1 MFDNETYNK
10 TLEHLN
16 RNNPK
21 VVSRFRNIAQIFGQ
35 YCDLNDSMIR
45 CVERLALAGQ
55 YIYLNDNIFTHA
67 IKKNEII
74 IFSEVLYELLNSDF
88 WHGEK
93 FLSSYPTLQVPL
105 SKIARDLISLSK
117 NSLRNI
123 KKSEQIISYCLT
135 AEDPGHALYLIEMF
149 DTVAQSSPGFVMDF
163 YNIIQTRL
171 LDYPREI
178 FLEWTSRGIDLFTSN
193 RSEEAVA
200 FFKIQSKESKR
211 ILNLFHTSL
220 ADIRHILNIYCSS
233 LAGRSMNI
241 LSTDLSAFAVRTIYT
256 DGKSIF
262 LPPEINFF
270 KRSKLNENMYT
281 ALSAH
286 QAAAIKYNT
295 YEFDFSAINFL
306 AALRDKYGR
315 LLPNIMENVKK
326 QYGKIAESIK
336 ELPTGEIAVNFPTK
350 RRLLLLETDHEKF
363 FYSFPTPE
371 LARDLFNM
379 IENAR
384 IENKLS
390 LQYSGLKNDFELL
403 NEYIYKSRPEM
414 KALTGDRE
422 EQFFT
427 VLECFIQYVLVKKW
441 KTQIVNP
448 DISKPL
454 DQIINYYNKIFD
466 PESSVQNTAEIC
478 FLIYNIFFDNFPVIP
493 ISNKNDVHESFSDLN
508 KPEMKPEIILESNP
522 ELLKEG
528 TGPGQFNPVG
538 DTKDLEIDLT
548 SSTSKEKKSDD
559 IRNALASGNVRIYQ
573 YPEFDYTKSSYVQ
586 KYCTLFETKLKT
598 GNNLYYNLII
608 KKRNQ
613 LFKRLKK
620 RFLMLQPEEVE
631 LSRHWL
637 DGNEIHLG
645 DAVDFTIDLL
655 RGASPD
661 EKIYYQKNRNI
672 RDIAVAILVDA
683 SSSTKEIINTQ
694 SIIDIELEA
703 LSLLAS
709 VLSIIGDSFGIYTFF
724 STGRQKVVYNI
735 LKDFTEPWNSTSQ
748 GRITDVNA
756 YAGNRDGCAIRHTM
770 NRISELPN
778 KTKLLLILS
787 DGIPADAGYGSES
800 SGEVTRYGIEDTRRA
815 LAECRMS
822 GVVPYCITIDKKA
835 KAYIPHLYGAYN
847 YTIIDDVSLLP
858 ERLSKLYL
866 RLTK

>member
-1 MFDNETYNK
+1 MFDQETYNK
-10 TLEHLN
+10 TLDYLS
-16 RNNPK
+16 RNKPK
-21 VVSRFRNIAQIFGQ
+21 IASQFRNIIHIFRQCGPV
-35 YCDLNDSMIR
+35 DETMIR
-45 CVERLALAGQ
+45 CAERLSLAGQ
-55 YIYLNDNIFTHA
+55 YIYINENILAHA
-67 IKKNEII
+67 INKNEVVV
-74 IFSEVLYELLNSDF
+74 FSEALYELLNSDF

-93 FLSSYPTLQVPL
+93 FLLSYAGLAFPL
-105 SKIARDLISLSK
+105 SGIARNLISLSK

-123 KKSEQIISYCLT
+123 KKSEQIISYCL
-135 AEDPGHALYLIEMF
+135 AADESGHALYLIDLF
-149 DTVAQSSPGFVMDF
+149 NTVAQSSPGFVKDF
-163 YNIIQTRL
+163 YDIIQRRL
-171 LDYPREI
+171 FDYPREI

-193 RSEEAVA
+193 RAEEAVA
-200 FFKIQSKESKR
+200 FFKIQSGESKK

-220 ADIRHILNIYCSS
+220 ADIKNILNIYCSS
-233 LAGRSMNI
+233 LAGRAMNI

-270 KRSKLNENMYT
+270 KRSKLNENMYA

-295 YEFDFSAINFL
+295 YGFDFSAINFL
-306 AALRDKYGR
+306 AALRDKYGT
-315 LLPNIMENVKK
+315 LLPNIMENVKR
-326 QYGKIAESIK
+326 QYGEIAESIK
-336 ELPTGEIAVNFPTK
+336 ELPTGEIAVIFPTK

-371 LARDLFNM
+371 LARDLFNL

-384 IENKLS
+384 IEHKLS

-403 NEYIYKSRPEM
+403 NAYLYKSRPEM
-414 KALTGDRE
+414 KAVTGDRE
-422 EQFFT
+422 GQFFT

-441 KTQIVNP
+441 KIRIDNP
-448 DISKPL
+448 DINKFL
-454 DQIINYYNKIFD
+454 DQIISYYNKILNI
-466 PESSVQNTAEIC
+466 ESTVQDTAEIC

-508 KPEMKPEIILESNP
+508 KPEMKPEIILESSP

-528 TGPGQFNPVG
+528 TGSDKFNPVG
-538 DTKDLEIDLT
+538 DTTDQAIDLT

-559 IRNALASGNVRIYQ
+559 IRNALASGNVRIFQ
-573 YPEFDYTKSSYVQ
+573 YPEFDYTRSSYMQ

-608 KKRNQ
+608 KRRQQ
-613 LFKRLKK
+613 LFKRIKK

-655 RGASPD
+655 RGAAPD
-661 EKIYYQKNRNI
+661 EKVYYQKNRNI

-683 SSSTKEIINTQ
+683 SSSTKEVINTQ
-694 SIIDIELEA
+694 RIIDIELEA

-709 VLSIIGDSFGIYTFF
+709 VLSIIGDTFGIYTFF
-724 STGRQKVVYNI
+724 STGRQKIIYNI
-735 LKDFTEPWNSTSQ
+735 LKDFSESWNSTSQ
-748 GRITDVNA
+748 GRITDVKA
-756 YAGNRDGCAIRHTM
+756 YAGNRDGCAIRHTLS
-770 NRISELPN
+770 RIDELPN
-778 KTKLLLILS
+778 KTKLLLMLS

-800 SGEVTRYGIEDTRRA
+800 SGEITRYGIEDTRRA
-815 LAECRMS
+815 LAECRMA
-822 GVVPYCITIDKKA
+822 GIVPYCITIDKKA